1 MKREVEN
8 IYRRYFKELRGNGQ
22 GGRKMRLEWKSCLR
36 VAATIFLLYLAIYY
50 WGSAMNVLGLVI
62 GAAMPIITGFV
73 IAYILNILMSFYEKY
88 YFRKS
93 KSEFVKKSKR
103 AVCLIAAILSLVGIV
118 VLLIHLVIPELIS
131 CIQLLIS
138 DIPPAIEA
146 LLKNETIVE
155 LLPKDIYKELAAI
168 DWQSYISQFVQFVTS
183 GLGSTVTTLVSA
195 VSSVFSRVINWFIA
209 FIFAIYFLLGKEQ
222 LVGQCKRVMNSYVP
236 QKAVEKINY
245 VTTVLNDCFHKYIV
259 GQCIEA
265 VILGGLCIF
274 GMLIFRFPYAAMIG
288 TLIGFT
294 ALIPVAGA
302 YIGAIVGFIMILTV
316 SPIKAVLFIVFIVV
330 LQQLEGNLIYPKV
343 VGGSLGLPAVW
354 VLAAV
359 TVGGS
364 LMGIFGMLLGVP
376 IAAALY
382 RMLRDDVRRRECKNT
397 GKKQEKARHKKIR

>member
-1 MKREVEN
+1 
-8 IYRRYFKELRGNGQ
+8 
-22 GGRKMRLEWKSCLR
+22 MRLEWKSCLR
-36 VAATIFLLYLAIYY
+36 VAITVFILYLAIYY
-50 WGSAMNVLGLVI
+50 WATVMNVLGLVI
-62 GAAMPIITGFV
+62 GAGMPILTGF
-73 IAYILNILMSFYEKY
+73 IFAYVLNILMSFYERC

-93 KSEFVKKSKR
+93 KSALIKKSKR
-103 AVCLIAAILSLVGIV
+103 GVCLIASILSLVGIV
-118 VLLIHLVIPELIS
+118 VLLIHLVIPELVS

-146 LLKNETIVE
+146 LLANETIIE
-155 LLPKDIYKELAAI
+155 FMPKDLYSELAAI
-168 DWQSYISQFVQFVTS
+168 DWKSYISQFVQFLTS

-195 VSSVFSRVINWFIA
+195 VSTVFSRVVNGFLA

-222 LVGQCKRVMNSYVP
+222 FIGQCKRVMNSYVP
-236 QKAVEKINY
+236 QKVVSKINY
-245 VTTVLNDCFHKYIV
+245 VAAVLNDSFHKYIV

-265 VILGGLCIF
+265 VILGTLCIV

-364 LMGIFGMLLGVP
+364 LMGILGMLLGVP
-376 IAAALY
+376 VAAAAY
-382 RMLRDDVRRRECKNT
+382 HMLRDDVNRRAQKNRETKS
-397 GKKQEKARHKKIR
+397 KAVK